1 MVRIHD
7 YSQNVIYRKSYIK
20 PPPPPPRVESLIYFK
35 PFEGVGGGLKE
46 TGGFFN
52 YLETPMVSVLHKELE
67 YNVEK
72 LRYKKFQVKQPRTRI
87 KAKLNHPGS
96 VHTKFCGRDWLI
108 QSIIY

>member
-1 MVRIHD
+1 MIILRTWYTVNPIL
-7 YSQNVIYRKSYIK
+7 S
-20 PPPPPPRVESLIYFK
+20 PPPPNGGESPPVGFK
-35 PFEGVGGGLKE
+35 PFEGGRGGLKE

-72 LRYKKFQVKQPRTRI
+72 LRYKKFQVKQPRARI